1 MNNKVFPGPLG
12 CEISPRLISIG
23 RQAAEMVAHFLPT
36 AQPILLTSSCGLVEL
51 SPGSIWQGDHLL
63 VYASPE
69 DVIFTTSDMLYTLP
83 SQKFIEQHWPTPTK
97 PINQEKRELVLA
109 QDEREVLQN
118 IFVPWYVTL
127 GMSLANIGLFYG
139 RNRDTLERSL
149 CLAPALLQILNTC
162 RYRYHKLFMPIPSST
177 DAGFAIKGLPLKCS
191 REDIAYFIA
200 KLLKS
205 STKPPEKTLG
215 AVERIVA
222 STIAVVLKTID
233 ALEKLFYI
241 VVSYNVTK
249 IVVMYFFPPIGEM
262 MPWVDYDEV
271 KETTIAEYSQYLAA
285 RMGEEGYFLSQSEA
299 TEILRDLVD
308 DPGTILRLRDLEA
321 LLIRFIPII
330 KRLHMAL
337 HQSS

>member
-1 MNNKVFPGPLG
+1 MSNKVFPGPLG
-12 CEISPRLISIG
+12 YETSPRLISIG

-36 AQPILLTSSCGLVEL
+36 AQPVLLTSNYGLVEL

-69 DVIFTTSDMLYTLP
+69 DVFFTTSDMLYTLP
-83 SQKFIEQHWPTPTK
+83 SQKFVEQLWPTPTT
-97 PINQEKRELVLA
+97 PINQEKREVVLA
-109 QDEREVLQN
+109 QDEREVLQS

-127 GMSLANIGLFYG
+127 GLSLANIGLFYS

-177 DAGFAIKGLPLKCS
+177 DAGFAINNLPLKCS

-200 KLLKS
+200 QLLKIP
-205 STKPPEKTLG
+205 TKPPEKTLG
-215 AVERIVA
+215 ALERVVA
-222 STIAVVLKTID
+222 NTIAIVLKTVD
-233 ALEKLFYI
+233 ALERLFYI
-241 VVSYNVTK
+241 AVSYNVTK
-249 IVVMYFFPPIGEM
+249 IIVMAFFPPIGAL

-271 KETTIAEYSQYLAA
+271 KETTISEYSQYLAA

-299 TEILRDLVD
+299 TEILRGLVN

-321 LLIRFIPII
+321 LLIRFIPGIS
-330 KRLHMAL
+330 RLHMAL

>member
-1 MNNKVFPGPLG
+1 MNNKIFPGPLG
-12 CEISPRLISIG
+12 GETSPRLISTG

-83 SQKFIEQHWPTPTK
+83 AQKFIEQHCPTPTK

-109 QDEREVLQN
+109 QDEREVLKS

-139 RNRDTLERSL
+139 RNRDTLERCL
-149 CLAPALLQILNTC
+149 CLAPALLQILNSC

-177 DAGFAIKGLPLKCS
+177 DAGFAINNLPLKCG

-200 KLLKS
+200 RLLKTS
-205 STKPPEKTLG
+205 AKPPEKTLG
-215 AVERIVA
+215 AVKRIVA
-222 STIAVVLKTID
+222 NTVAIVLKTID
-233 ALEKLFYI
+233 ALKKLFYI
-241 VVSYNVTK
+241 VVSYNATK
-249 IVVMYFFPPIGEM
+249 IVLMYLFPPVGKL
-262 MPWVDYDEV
+262 MPWVDYDEA
-271 KETTIAEYSQYLAA
+271 KEKTILEYSQHLAVK
-285 RMGEEGYFLSQSEA
+285 MGEEGYFLSESEA
-299 TEILRDLVD
+299 TETLRDLVN
-308 DPGTILRLRDLEA
+308 DPGTILRLQDLEA

-330 KRLHMAL
+330 SRLHMAL
-337 HQSS
+337 HS

>member
-12 CEISPRLISIG
+12 RETSPRLISIG

-36 AQPILLTSSCGLVEL
+36 AQPTLLKSNYGLVEL

-69 DVIFTTSDMLYTLP
+69 DVFFTTSDMLYSLP
-83 SQKFIEQHWPTPTK
+83 AQKFIEQHWPTPTT
-97 PINQEKRELVLA
+97 PVNQEKNEVVLA
-109 QDEREVLQN
+109 LDEREVLQN

-127 GMSLANIGLFYG
+127 GMSLAKIGLFYS
-139 RNRDTLERSL
+139 RNRDTLERAL
-149 CLAPALLQILNTC
+149 YLAPALLQILNTC

-200 KLLKS
+200 RLLKTS
-205 STKPPEKTLG
+205 KPPEKTLG
-215 AVERIVA
+215 SVERIVSNTVA
-222 STIAVVLKTID
+222 IVLKTID
-233 ALEKLFYI
+233 DLEKLFYI
-241 VVSYNVTK
+241 VVSYNATK
-249 IVVMYFFPPIGEM
+249 IVLMYFFPPIGGL

-271 KETTIAEYSQYLAA
+271 KETAIRENSQYLAA
-285 RMGEEGYFLSQSEA
+285 RMGEEGYFLSESEA
-299 TEILRDLVD
+299 TEILRDLVN
-308 DPGTILRLRDLEA
+308 DPGTILKLRDLEA
-321 LLIRFIPII
+321 LLIRFIPVIS
-330 KRLHMAL
+330 RLHIAL